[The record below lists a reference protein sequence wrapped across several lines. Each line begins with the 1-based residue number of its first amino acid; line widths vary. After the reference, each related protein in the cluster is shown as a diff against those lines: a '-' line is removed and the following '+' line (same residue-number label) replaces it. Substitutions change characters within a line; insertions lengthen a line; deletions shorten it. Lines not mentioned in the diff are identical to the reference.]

1 VVIADAEQTPKTP
14 SVSGASSRG
23 RPSSPNG
30 ASTPWTKS
38 STRSSSQHDHLK
50 SVWDQAGTPEPS
62 LPIEPFAT
70 QKPLMPARKQA
81 TDTAS
86 PMYPSL
92 NAPSSADPPAPQPL
106 PSSVKMGYSNSQS
119 FSSPGSAPQSTSFRQ
134 SPGNNY
140 GYTSPDVG
148 QSMMGL
154 SYASLGGARP
164 NGSSANGFPG
174 VQQGVW
180 SASAFGTGYG
190 YGAKAAQSIAGM
202 DHKAAT
208 AFNTATNGKNQAQ
221 MYHTAYAQHAQSPQ
235 GYPPQGFGGA
245 QSYGQA
251 QSSRRGRVL
260 SIWRPRCVAAVR
272 ENVDGPAGKRISCW
286 NRGLWGISRIL
297 WWRGRAAG
305 TGSGNISELC
315 GAWGDRPARER
326 GSDCWGGPGSGSEEG
341 VVRLWAISGGSGR
354 QHPPRLGDGMDHCDM
369 SCIFGLTL
377 NRAISE
383 LEYPVTFNTR

>member
-1 VVIADAEQTPKTP
+1 MVIADAEQTPKTP

-251 QSSRRGRVL
+251 QAQMSAQYGRGVSSPQGGGGYYQYGAPDAFQLSGRM
-260 SIWRPRCVAAVR
+260 STGQR
-272 ENVDGPAGKRISCW
+272 
-286 NRGLWGISRIL
+286 
-297 WWRGRAAG
+297 
-305 TGSGNISELC
+305 GSG
-315 GAWGDRPARER
+315 
-326 GSDCWGGPGSGSEEG
+326 
-341 VVRLWAISGGSGR
+341 
-354 QHPPRLGDGMDHCDM
+354 
-369 SCIFGLTL
+369 
-377 NRAISE
+377 
-383 LEYPVTFNTR
+383 YPVGIGAYGESAGYYGGVAGQQGQAPGIYQNYAGHGAIGQQGRGGATAGVGQGQGARKVW